1 MAVCNAAEPVIWLV
15 MPSAFETVPHLSYLG
30 HQDHRQKAIQI
41 VTPTIIILAL
51 IAAFLGLR
59 LYSVLGKRTGHEQEP
74 VLPRA
79 EDRPGMMSPAPAPTM
94 EQPRGTPAE
103 PMSGM
108 VYEQAAETGM
118 RAILA
123 ADRNFDVARFLG
135 GAKAAYRLILEAF
148 WAGDRD
154 ALRDLCDA
162 DSFAA
167 FDTAIT
173 EREGRGDTLQNRLV
187 AIDKATIVD
196 ADLMARNAIITIRF
210 EADIAAITRNADGAM
225 IAGSMTDAVA
235 TVDVWSFRRNLDSS
249 DPNWLLDETDAG

>member
-1 MAVCNAAEPVIWLV
+1 M
-15 MPSAFETVPHLSYLG
+15 
-30 HQDHRQKAIQI
+30 
-41 VTPTIIILAL
+41 TPTIIILAL

-74 VLPRA
+74 VLPRGD
-79 EDRPGMMSPAPAPTM
+79 ERPSMAPPPAAPPV
-94 EQPRGTPAE
+94 EAPRGPAAD
-103 PMSGM
+103 PLPGM
-108 VYEQAAETGM
+108 VYEPAAEAGI

-123 ADRNFDVARFLG
+123 ADRSFDVARFLG
-135 GAKAAYRLILEAF
+135 GAKAAYRMILEAF

-167 FDTAIT
+167 FDAAIAARE
-173 EREGRGDTLQNRLV
+173 ERGETLHNRLV

-196 ADLMARNAIITIRF
+196 ADLMGREAIITIRF
-210 EADIAAITRNADGAM
+210 EADIAAVTRAADGSM

-235 TVDVWSFRRNLDSS
+235 TVDIWSFRRNIDSS
-249 DPNWLLDETDAG
+249 NPNWLLDETDAG

>member
-1 MAVCNAAEPVIWLV
+1 MNA
-15 MPSAFETVPHLSYLG
+15 
-30 HQDHRQKAIQI
+30 
-41 VTPTIIILAL
+41 TIIILAL

-79 EDRPGMMSPAPAPTM
+79 EERPSVATIAQAPAA
-94 EQPRGTPAE
+94 EQSRGLGAE
-103 PMSGM
+103 PVAGM
-108 VYEQAAETGM
+108 VYEANAEAGM

-123 ADRNFDVARFLG
+123 ADRNFDVARFLNG
-135 GAKAAYRLILEAF
+135 GKAAYRMILEGF

-154 ALRDLCDA
+154 ALRDLCDS

-173 EREGRGDTLQNRLV
+173 EREGRSETLQNRLV
-187 AIDKATIVD
+187 AIDKATIID
-196 ADLMARNAIITIRF
+196 ADLIGRDAIVTVRF
-210 EADIAAITRNADGAM
+210 EADIAAITRNAEGAM

-235 TVDVWSFRRNLDSS
+235 TVDIWSFRRNLDSA